1 MFSRLKEENVLKKTN
16 VKNPQE
22 KLKILK
28 RRKMFSRCNMKNPD

>member
-1 MFSRLKEENVLKKTN
+1 MFSRLKEENVLKKQMSRIL
-16 VKNPQE
+16 K